1 MYVLIYYKIQVYV
14 YLYLIEI
21 DLGLLS
27 TSLGDQ
33 RESSLPLSINIHDI

>member
-1 MYVLIYYKIQVYV
+1 MYVFLIYYKIYV

-21 DLGLLS
+21 VLGLLS

-33 RESSLPLSINIHDI
+33 RESSLPLYRNIHDI